1 VRLEHP
7 FAFGL
12 APDAPLVT
20 GVIDALCAE
29 GDGTA
34 LVVDYKSDRLEA
46 GSDPQAL
53 VERDYAVQRLLYALA
68 VLREG
73 ALVVEVAHWFLE
85 RPLEPATARYTAAER
100 PALESELANR
110 LRADWQDPFAVSPRP
125 HRALCLTCPGRG
137 GMCSWSEEETMREN
151 PENTGPEPPER

>member
-12 APDAPLVT
+12 GADAPLVT

-29 GDGTA
+29 DDGTA
-34 LVVDYKSDRLEA
+34 LVVDYKSDRLEP
-46 GSDPQAL
+46 GSDPQAI

-85 RPLEPATARYTAAER
+85 RPLEPATVRYTAAER
-100 PALESELANR
+100 PALESELAAR

-151 PENTGPEPPER
+151 PENTGSEPPAR